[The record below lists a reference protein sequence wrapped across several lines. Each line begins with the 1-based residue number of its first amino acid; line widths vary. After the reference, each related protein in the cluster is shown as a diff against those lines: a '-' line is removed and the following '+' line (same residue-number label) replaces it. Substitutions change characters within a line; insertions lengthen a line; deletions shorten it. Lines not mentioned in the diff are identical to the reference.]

1 MVLRR
6 AKRFLFIFEVI
17 LEGVVGKGIHGDI
30 AVDDFCLLEEEECQT
45 IYGNG

>member
-1 MVLRR
+1 M
-6 AKRFLFIFEVI
+6 
-17 LEGVVGKGIHGDI
+17 GNGIHGDI